1 LEKEFSQE
9 NIIFWKAVEQY
20 KKITEDDKL
29 KAKAKEIFS
38 NHVSADAIDPI
49 NIEQSARQHVVK
61 EMDNPSIATFDPP
74 QREVTLQ
81 REIRERESYF
91 CLICFLRYFC
101 LGSEIRGK

>member
-1 LEKEFSQE
+1 
-9 NIIFWKAVEQY
+9 VEQY

-38 NHVSADAIDPI
+38 NHVSADATDPI

-61 EMDNPSIATFDPP
+61 QMDNPSIATFDTP

-81 REIRERESYF
+81 REIRERVRFLSYMLF
-91 CLICFLRYFC
+91 KVFLF
-101 LGSEIRGK
+101 GI